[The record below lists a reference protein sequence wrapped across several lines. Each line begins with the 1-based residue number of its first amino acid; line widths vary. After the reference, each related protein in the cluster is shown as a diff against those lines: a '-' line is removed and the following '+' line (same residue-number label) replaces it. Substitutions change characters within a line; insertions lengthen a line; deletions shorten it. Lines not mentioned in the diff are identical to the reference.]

1 MILQSINDR
10 AKSWVTVAVVFF
22 IAVPFAL
29 WGVQQYFGGTG
40 NPVVA
45 TVGHSHIRAHDL
57 AGAVERARQEFRQIF
72 GDSFNQ
78 EIIPENVL
86 RRQALHRLVQEKA
99 LIQHVEEVGLVVTD
113 EKLASEIAAI
123 EAFQDD
129 QGFSLQSYH
138 SSVETQGWS
147 IPEFENIMREALL
160 VEQLERAIRDT
171 VVLTD
176 DQISRFWSITFQK
189 RQAAYAIISYEKIK
203 NALNITSQEAQNYFE
218 RYQEKFQKPEKVKL
232 KYVELTPDQLAHNI
246 KPTEEELQQRYEE
259 NKRRY
264 QQPERR
270 KLAHILIRKGTKNNE
285 KQAVELLKK
294 IRNQIHDGA
303 NFASLAEEYS
313 DDSGS
318 SGQGGDLGWLTQDS
332 LVEELANPVF
342 ALLKGKISE
351 PLASR
356 YGKHLFLVQEIEPA
370 QIQSYEE
377 AREELRAQSIEQQAN
392 AQLSEWIERM
402 EQIAFD
408 EPESLKPISET
419 FDLDIKTTGWLS
431 VEEKGEGLLSY
442 PEVYQTI
449 REPEFHDQDYN
460 SKPIKLSDNRW
471 VVLRIVDQLPPE
483 PMSFDEAKGEI
494 IEIIKDERA
503 RKVAMDKREAWI
515 QEISE
520 ISLSLEGLQ
529 HFVDADSTAQ
539 WHAPELYTRQSADR
553 TNAELIQAIFS
564 EDPPQQ
570 GEIKPFSLQLNNGDA
585 LVGLLLEVQAGTPL
599 QDENML
605 QAQQQALRSSLAE
618 WETQAYVE
626 SLVNSLHVKIRL
638 PQS

>member
-203 NALNITSQEAQNYFE
+203 NALDITS
-218 RYQEKFQKPEKVKL
+218 
-232 KYVELTPDQLAHNI
+232 
-246 KPTEEELQQRYEE
+246 
-259 NKRRY
+259 
-264 QQPERR
+264 
-270 KLAHILIRKGTKNNE
+270 
-285 KQAVELLKK
+285 
-294 IRNQIHDGA
+294 
-303 NFASLAEEYS
+303 
-313 DDSGS
+313 
-318 SGQGGDLGWLTQDS
+318 
-332 LVEELANPVF
+332 
-342 ALLKGKISE
+342 
-351 PLASR
+351 
-356 YGKHLFLVQEIEPA
+356 
-370 QIQSYEE
+370 
-377 AREELRAQSIEQQAN
+377 
-392 AQLSEWIERM
+392 
-402 EQIAFD
+402 
-408 EPESLKPISET
+408 
-419 FDLDIKTTGWLS
+419 
-431 VEEKGEGLLSY
+431 
-442 PEVYQTI
+442 
-449 REPEFHDQDYN
+449 
-460 SKPIKLSDNRW
+460 
-471 VVLRIVDQLPPE
+471 
-483 PMSFDEAKGEI
+483 
-494 IEIIKDERA
+494 
-503 RKVAMDKREAWI
+503 REA
-515 QEISE
+515 
-520 ISLSLEGLQ
+520 
-529 HFVDADSTAQ
+529 
-539 WHAPELYTRQSADR
+539 
-553 TNAELIQAIFS
+553 
-564 EDPPQQ
+564 
-570 GEIKPFSLQLNNGDA
+570 
-585 LVGLLLEVQAGTPL
+585 
-599 QDENML
+599 
-605 QAQQQALRSSLAE
+605 
-618 WETQAYVE
+618 
-626 SLVNSLHVKIRL
+626 
-638 PQS
+638 